1 MVNKHI
7 QCLALILKIKR
18 FIIQGVCQNLGTESL
33 TFSPLICSTQTL
45 SQQFL
50 LFLLYLSSSPLTLKP
65 LQFTKSLIPTIY
77 MHFSKNI
84 SLTLL
89 TFI

>member
-7 QCLALILKIKR
+7 QLLALILKIKR

-33 TFSPLICSTQTL
+33 TFSPLICSTQT
-45 SQQFL
+45 QQFL
-50 LFLLYLSSSPLTLKP
+50 LFLLYLSSSLLTLKP
-65 LQFTKSLIPTIY
+65 LQFTKSLIPTIC
-77 MHFSKNI
+77 MHFSKNV